1 MKAKVVIGAGFGDEG
16 KGLFTDYLSSLSE
29 NSAVIRFNGGA
40 QAGHTVT
47 TPDGKRHVFSHFTS
61 NLFLSNSRCYFS
73 KYFIV
78 NPVVFFKELNE
89 LNNSG
94 INPVIAAHDD
104 CYITTPYDMMI
115 NQWLEKSRGEHNKH
129 GSCGLGIGETIHR
142 SEVANKPIQLKDTE
156 SLIRFREK
164 MIIASKFFE
173 KRIRELSLQ
182 KYYEEAGVILH
193 EKLIDRFME
202 DVIEMKRYINIGV
215 NNLKHNFFKNHE
227 IIFEGAQGLMLDQ
240 IMGDFPHVTRSN
252 TGLKNVIQICNE
264 NNINELDVLY
274 ATRCYKTRH
283 GAGGLNHELPH
294 KPYPEIK
301 DKTNIPNEYQ
311 GTLRFAY
318 LDVDELL
325 SYIKKDIHSVE
336 KEINNIKINKIIGIS
351 CLDQTKEVLFYVNG
365 SLEKTNSLDFKNV
378 FEGKGFKVI
387 ESYGV
392 SRKTIKTS

>member
-29 NSAVIRFNGGA
+29 KSAVIRFNGGA

-47 TPDGKRHVFSHFTS
+47 TPDGRRHVFSHFTS

-78 NPVVFFKELNE
+78 NPVVFFKEFNE
-89 LNNSG
+89 LNDLG

-115 NQWLEKSRGEHNKH
+115 NRWLEKSRGDHNRH

-173 KRIRELSLQ
+173 KRVRELGLQ
-182 KYYEEAGVILH
+182 KYYKEAGIILH

-215 NNLKHNFFKNHE
+215 NNLKHDFFKEHE

-252 TGLKNVIQICNE
+252 TGLKNVVQICNE
-264 NNINELDVLY
+264 NDIRELDVLY

-283 GAGGLNHELPH
+283 GAGLLNYELPQ
-294 KPYPEIK
+294 KPYPDIK

-325 SYIKKDIHSVE
+325 SYIEKDIDSVK
-336 KEINNIKINKIIGIS
+336 KEINDIKINKIIGVS
-351 CLDQTKEVLFYVNG
+351 CLDQTREVCFYLKGN
-365 SLEKTNSLDFKNV
+365 LEKTISLDFKNV